1 VWWWKGNEK
10 MKKKMKRFDGGGYT
24 GDDEIV
30 KYRMGM
36 IDAKGND
43 LTKSKKETSVDTKQ
57 ETSDDLDPYGAASK
71 KPVAVEKTVV
81 KTKISPSRDFDT
93 TDSSVSEPKK
103 NAVEDLKKII
113 SPSMPKS
120 FKESGGNTTPKKSTT
135 SFPSIK
141 FSLPDPLAQFDAKG
155 KRYSGRDTEDRKK
168 GGAIKKMAMGG
179 SVKVSS
185 ASKRADGIAQRGKT
199 KGKMC

>member
-1 VWWWKGNEK
+1 
-10 MKKKMKRFDGGGYT
+10 MKTKRYNGEESSYT
-24 GDDEIV
+24 GDDPIV

-36 IDAKGND
+36 IDDKGND
-43 LTKSKKETSVDTKQ
+43 ITKSKQETSEDNDPYGATKKETSA
-57 ETSDDLDPYGAASK
+57 DLDPYGAAGK
-71 KPVAVEKTVV
+71 KPASVERTVV
-81 KTKISPSRDFDT
+81 KTKVSPSRDFDT
-93 TDSSVSEPKK
+93 TDSSVSKPKK
-103 NAVEDLKKII
+103 NAVEDLKKIV

-135 SFPSIK
+135 SFPSMK

-179 SVKVSS
+179 S
-185 ASKRADGIAQRGKT
+185 ASKRADGCAVKGKTRGKI
-199 KGKMC
+199 C

>member
-1 VWWWKGNEK
+1 
-10 MKKKMKRFDGGGYT
+10 MKTKRYNGEESSYT
-24 GDDEIV
+24 GDDPIV

-36 IDAKGND
+36 IDDKGND
-43 LTKSKKETSVDTKQ
+43 ITKSKQETSEDNDPYGATKKETSA
-57 ETSDDLDPYGAASK
+57 DLDPYGAAGK
-71 KPVAVEKTVV
+71 KPASVERTVV
-81 KTKISPSRDFDT
+81 KTKVSPSRDFDT
-93 TDSSVSEPKK
+93 TDSSVSKPKK

-135 SFPSIK
+135 SFPSMK

-168 GGAIKKMAMGG
+168 GGAIKKMVMGG
-179 SVKVSS
+179 S
-185 ASKRADGIAQRGKT
+185 ASKRADGCAVKGKT
-199 KGKMC
+199 RGKMC

>member
-1 VWWWKGNEK
+1 
-10 MKKKMKRFDGGGYT
+10 MKTKRYNGEESSYT
-24 GDDEIV
+24 GDDPIV

-36 IDAKGND
+36 IDDKGND
-43 LTKSKKETSVDTKQ
+43 ITKSKQETSEDNDPYGATKKETSA
-57 ETSDDLDPYGAASK
+57 DLDPYGAAGK
-71 KPVAVEKTVV
+71 KPASVERTVV
-81 KTKISPSRDFDT
+81 KTKVSPSRDFDT
-93 TDSSVSEPKK
+93 TDSSVSKPKK

-113 SPSMPKS
+113 NPSMPKS

-135 SFPSIK
+135 SFPSMK

-179 SVKVSS
+179 S
-185 ASKRADGIAQRGKT
+185 ASKRADGCAVKGKT
-199 KGKMC
+199 RGKMC

>member
-1 VWWWKGNEK
+1 
-10 MKKKMKRFDGGGYT
+10 MKTKRYNGEESSYT
-24 GDDEIV
+24 GDDPIV

-36 IDAKGND
+36 IDDKGND
-43 LTKSKKETSVDTKQ
+43 ITKSKQETSEDNDPYGATKKETSA
-57 ETSDDLDPYGAASK
+57 DLDPYGAAGK
-71 KPVAVEKTVV
+71 KPASVERTVV
-81 KTKISPSRDFDT
+81 KTKVSPSRDFDT
-93 TDSSVSEPKK
+93 TDSSVSKPKK

-135 SFPSIK
+135 SFPSMK

-179 SVKVSS
+179 S
-185 ASKRADGIAQRGKT
+185 ASKRADGCAVKGKT
-199 KGKMC
+199 RGKMC